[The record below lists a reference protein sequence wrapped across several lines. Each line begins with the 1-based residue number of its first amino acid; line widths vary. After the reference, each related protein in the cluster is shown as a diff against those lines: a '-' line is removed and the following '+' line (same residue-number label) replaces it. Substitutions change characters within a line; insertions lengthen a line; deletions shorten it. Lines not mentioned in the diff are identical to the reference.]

1 MFELP
6 YLEIYAEIFEKR
18 LKNRTL
24 ESMDIPQ
31 EKCGNVSK
39 AELTEHLVGNELKKV
54 WREGLSLWFQ
64 FDNYAVLEMTFLPSA
79 ELKVLEQG
87 QEAELD
93 SEIFNLYF
101 GGGQTLSIKNA
112 KKLNVFRLSAIHS
125 DAPDVF
131 SREMTL
137 EYLINLFADR
147 DEEIKPVLMNQ
158 SLIRGIEE
166 CFADEILWYAE
177 ISPFSIVSKI
187 PVDRMKILHRTIK
200 YVFLDTIKQIKRI
213 NFLKLDKMNVDLL
226 MIHNPDKVCSPTGN
240 PIKVEIQDGITT
252 YYTDEQTLYV

>member
-24 ESMDIPQ
+24 ENMDIPQ

-39 AELTEHLVGNELKKV
+39 AELSEHLIGNELKKV

-64 FDNYAVLEMTFLPSA
+64 FNNYAVLELSLLSSG
-79 ELKVLEQG
+79 ELNILEHS
-87 QEAELD
+87 QETEVD
-93 SEIFNLYF
+93 SELFNLYF
-101 GGGQTLSIKNA
+101 SGGQTLSIKDTNQ
-112 KKLNVFRLSAIHS
+112 LNIFRLSAIQA

-131 SREMTL
+131 SKEMTL
-137 EYLINLFADR
+137 EYLMNLFADR
-147 DEEIKPVLMNQ
+147 NEEIKHVLMNQ

-166 CFADEILWYAE
+166 SFADEILWYAE
-177 ISPFSIVSKI
+177 ISPFSIAGKI
-187 PVDRMKILHRTIK
+187 PADRMKILHRTIK

-213 NFLKLDKMNVDLL
+213 NFLKLDKMDVDLL
-226 MIHNPDKVCSPTGN
+226 MIHNAEKVCSPTGK